1 MPFDNVCMSDRS
13 FRFGVVATP
22 QNGREAW
29 LQLAQHVENMGY
41 STLLMPDGMQLLA
54 PFVSLAAAA
63 TATTSLRVG
72 TFVVAS
78 PLRAPRLAAW
88 DAHSTSVMTGGRFEF
103 GIGTGRP
110 EAADQAVDLLG
121 MPAASPA
128 QRLRQVEQTIAAL
141 RELDGDQHTP
151 VMIAAGGPRA
161 RAVAAAKADVVALA
175 APLLASRDEV
185 ARTAAEFRIT
195 AGGRYD
201 QIELSMNIFVVGDQ
215 VPQWVE
221 RFIGADAAT
230 LIQHDALTML
240 RGGPTEIADE
250 LRRRRDTFDVS
261 YVTVNAAFADALAPV
276 VEQLT
281 GR

>member
-1 MPFDNVCMSDRS
+1 MSDRR

-22 QNGREAW
+22 QSGREAW
-29 LQLAQHVENMGY
+29 IQLARHVEQMGY

-88 DAHSTSVMTGGRFEF
+88 DAHTTSVMTGGRFEF

-110 EAADQAVDLLG
+110 EAAQQAVDLLG
-121 MPAASPA
+121 MRVGSPA
-128 QRLRQVEQTIAAL
+128 QRLSQVEQTIAAL
-141 RELDGDQHTP
+141 RELEGDQHTP
-151 VMIAAGGPRA
+151 VMIAATGPRA
-161 RAVAAAKADVVALA
+161 RAVAAARADIVALA
-175 APLLASRDEV
+175 APVLASRDEV
-185 ARTAAEFRIT
+185 ARNAAEFRAT
-195 AGGRYD
+195 AGARYER
-201 QIELSMNIFVVGDQ
+201 IELSMNIFVVGDQ
-215 VPQWVE
+215 VPPWIE

-240 RGGPTEIADE
+240 RGTPTEIADE
-250 LRRRRDTFDVS
+250 LRRRRDAFDVS